1 MPGYTYKSAYYRKT
15 CLKKLFDN
23 EMQLLKTCA
32 AMETH
37 GVLLNRP
44 YVEASLVYE
53 RKQIEQS
60 KKDFETDTGRAYK
73 SSSKLFAEILTER
86 GVVVPTTSK
95 GNSSVTGDF
104 LDHCSAPIAERI
116 KAVRYHEKRAS
127 TYFVNFL
134 YYMDKDN
141 KIHPNMNQAGTA
153 TGRFSY
159 SKPNLQNIPK
169 DKIDN
174 ITNVRR
180 AFIPPPEHRLL
191 SIDYSQQEYR
201 IMLDYA
207 GQHDMIAAINDGADV
222 HQVTADKLKVS
233 RTAAKTLNFAIL
245 YGTGNANLAHM
256 LSCTLTQAKN
266 IKLRY
271 FRELPA
277 VAKLIRQVKQT
288 GETRG
293 YIKNK
298 YGRRYW
304 CSDYKFSYKLPNYL
318 IQGTGADVIKHAM
331 VKIDAYLQDK
341 RSKMVLQ
348 VHDELLLYLHKDEE
362 HIVEDIEQIMMEAYI
377 PMNKMGLTVDR
388 GLSDLSWGDI
398 A

>member
-1 MPGYTYKSAYYRKT
+1 MRETRLSNPKKI
-15 CLKKLFDN
+15 LKRTQAEHTKARLSF
-23 EMQLLKTCA
+23 
-32 AMETH
+32 
-37 GVLLNRP
+37 
-44 YVEASLVYE
+44 
-53 RKQIEQS
+53 
-60 KKDFETDTGRAYK
+60 
-73 SSSKLFAEILTER
+73 FAEILTER
-86 GVVVPTTSK
+86 GVVVPTTRK

-207 GQHDMIAAINDGADV
+207 GQHDMIAAINAGADV

-288 GETRG
+288 GESRG

-298 YGRRYW
+298 YGRIYW

-331 VKIDAYLQDK
+331 VQIYEYLKDK
-341 RSKMVLQ
+341 RSTMILQ
-348 VHDELLLYLHKDEE
+348 IHDEILMYLHKDEE
-362 HIVEDIEQIMMEAYI
+362 GIVEDIEQIMVDAYT
-377 PMNKMGLTVDR
+377 PMNNMGLTVSSST
-388 GLSDLSWGDI
+388 SDISWGDI
-398 A
+398 DG